1 MNTLLQ
7 IWPYLTSH
15 PLLLG
20 AIIYVLLNLAKRI
33 PPPAN
38 QPWLTLWQV
47 FEATMLL
54 SWDRYGGAL
63 KTWETVETATTPA
76 PRALTADELADEVLR
91 RLDTAKTDP
100 VITVT
105 SADPTI
111 TIDRDTDPATK
122 E

>member
-1 MNTLLQ
+1 MHVLITEECDGERDNAAA
-7 IWPYLTSH
+7 
-15 PLLLG
+15 LG
-20 AIIYVLLNLAKRI
+20 WYE
-33 PPPAN
+33 PAGR
-38 QPWLTLWQV
+38 
-47 FEATMLL
+47 A
-54 SWDRYGGAL
+54 GGAL

-76 PRALTADELADEVLR
+76 PRAMTADELADEVLR